1 MTFYAKVLIIGI
13 TGMVGSHLADLLLK
27 LGNFKIYGM
36 CRWRSSLDNIEH
48 LITSSNKHNNPEFIT
63 GDITDYLSISK
74 IIKKIQPKYI
84 FHLAAQSFPRT
95 SFDEP
100 ILTFNTNIN
109 GTYNVLESIRNY
121 SKNSITHVCSSS
133 EIFGKVKK
141 KDLPIK
147 ESNSFHPASPYAI
160 SKVGTDLIAK
170 FYFEA
175 YNLKVIT
182 TRMFTHTGPRRG
194 EVFAES
200 SFAKQ
205 IALIEK
211 GLKKPEIS
219 VGNLNSLRTYADVRD
234 AVKAYYL
241 AIIKYPI
248 PGNVY
253 NIGGNYSCKVKDML
267 KHLISLSDS

>member
-1 MTFYAKVLIIGI
+1 M
-13 TGMVGSHLADLLLK
+13 
-27 LGNFKIYGM
+27 
-36 CRWRSSLDNIEH
+36 
-48 LITSSNKHNNPEFIT
+48 
-63 GDITDYLSISK
+63 
-74 IIKKIQPKYI
+74 
-84 FHLAAQSFPRT
+84 
-95 SFDEP
+95 
-100 ILTFNTNIN
+100 
-109 GTYNVLESIRNY
+109 
-121 SKNSITHVCSSS
+121 
-133 EIFGKVKK
+133 
-141 KDLPIK
+141 
-147 ESNSFHPASPYAI
+147 
-160 SKVGTDLIAK
+160 GTDLIAK

-267 KHLISLSDS
+267 KHLISLSDFRGKIKIKIEKNRLRPIDADLQIPDIKKFKQITSWKPEYRFEETMQDLLNYWREKVNRKTFLYR